1 MALTFEKASIERIYG
16 SSFIEGNSINILYKG
31 KETFDTI
38 LKAIASASHF
48 ICFEFYI
55 FRNDETGTE
64 IAEALKKKAQEGVNV
79 YLLYDHFGSF
89 GTPGKFWNDLKKSGI
104 SIRASRPFKWLS
116 PFRYVHRDHRKL
128 IIIDGTGA
136 FTGGLNIANEY
147 RGFHLRMK
155 KEEWR
160 DTGIM
165 ASGPIAHELFKTFQ
179 KAWAAWG
186 GEQIKNSRESRVESN
201 ESNKEDNS
209 FDKLVTRYSSLVTA
223 VGLPAIPIFAASSKG
238 RRRMRKLL
246 YYSINHT
253 KKNILLTTAYFTPS
267 RRMIELLES
276 AVKRGVEVKLLL
288 PGKSDVPAAHY
299 AGRAFFKR
307 LLRAGVKIYNYQG
320 EVLHAK
326 TFVFDGCWSIVGS
339 ANLDFQSLRWNDEGN
354 VGILDEGFGTKMSE
368 LFWEDIRHSTEIKE
382 ELWNKRPL
390 SDRIKERLFVLFRRR
405 L

>member
-1 MALTFEKASIERIYG
+1 MVLTFDKHSIEKIYG
-16 SSFIEGNSINILYKG
+16 TPFTEGNSIKLLYKG
-31 KETFDTI
+31 KETFDVI

-64 IAEALKKKAQEGVNV
+64 IAEALKKKAQEGVTV

-89 GTPGKFWNDLKKSGI
+89 GTPRKFWDDLKESGI
-104 SIRASRPFKWLS
+104 RIRASRPFKWLS

-128 IIIDGTGA
+128 IIIDGNTA

-160 DTGIM
+160 DTGIT
-165 ASGPIAHELFKTFQ
+165 ASGPIARELFKTFQ
-179 KAWAAWG
+179 KAWATWG
-186 GEQIKNSRESRVESN
+186 GEQTKNSHESRFTSN
-201 ESNKEDNS
+201 KSNKEDNS
-209 FDKLVTRYSSLVTA
+209 FDKLATRYPSLVTA

-354 VGILDEGFGTKMSE
+354 VGILDEGFGTNMSE
-368 LFWEDIRHSTEIKE
+368 LFREDIGRSIEIKE

-390 SDRIKERLFVLFRRR
+390 YDRIKERLFVLFRRR